1 MLVARPNGAMRDFR
15 VCNLP
20 ECLEPG
26 DLLVVNDTRVL
37 RARLRG
43 ARLREESQAKVEI
56 TLLRTLGG
64 GSWRVL
70 AKPLKR
76 LGSGDELVFGEAL
89 RATVTG
95 RSDRSATLAF
105 NREGE
110 DFQRALQQIGEVPLP
125 PYITRRRDADGHDAE
140 QYQTVFADPPGAV
153 AAPTAGL
160 HFDSALLRSLSERG
174 VRLTRVTLHVGGGT
188 FLPIRSG
195 KPDASAVDAEWGT
208 IRAGA
213 AAEIRAARDRN
224 NRVIAVGTTSLRLL
238 ETVAAESPSLRAWE
252 GETSLFIQPGYR
264 FRVADGLFTNFHLPH
279 SSLFVLA
286 CAFIGIDRCRSVYRH
301 ALDNGY
307 RFYSY
312 GDASLLLRQ

>member
-1 MLVARPNGAMRDFR
+1 MLVARPNRAVRNLR

-20 ECLEPG
+20 ECLKPG

-43 ARLREESQAKVEI
+43 TRLREGGRAKVEI

-76 LGSGDELVFGEAL
+76 LRSGDELVFGEAL
-89 RATVTG
+89 RARVTG
-95 RSDRSATLAF
+95 RFDRSATLAF

-125 PYITRRRDADGHDAE
+125 PYITRRRNADGHDAE
-140 QYQTVFADPPGAV
+140 QYQTIFAELPGAV

-195 KPDASAVDAEWGT
+195 KPDPSSVDAEWGT

-238 ETVAAESPSLRAWE
+238 ETVAAESQSLRAWE
-252 GETSLFIQPGYR
+252 GETSLFIQPGYQ

-279 SSLFVLA
+279 SSLFMLA
-286 CAFIGIDRCRSVYRH
+286 CAFIGIERCQSVYRH
-301 ALDNGY
+301 ALNNGY